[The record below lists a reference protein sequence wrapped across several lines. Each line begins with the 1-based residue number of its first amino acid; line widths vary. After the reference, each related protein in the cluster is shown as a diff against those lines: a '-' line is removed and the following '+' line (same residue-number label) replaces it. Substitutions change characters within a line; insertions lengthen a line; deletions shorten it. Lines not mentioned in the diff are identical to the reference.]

1 VTMRDKRAKISDLE
15 NRGWAALR
23 RPASVVAALAAT
35 TLLAACGSS
44 GSNSSSAAGTSS
56 AASAAST
63 TAAAGATSSSA
74 AASGCDVAGAQAN
87 VTKVEGQPT
96 FTPPGPAFDAGK
108 AKGKKVVSIAQDSR
122 IPFNQA
128 NEAAMANAAKA
139 AGLQFTAFQNQGQPS
154 QYVQG
159 MQQAISNGANAID
172 LFATDPRVLQPQI
185 KEAKAHGIKISASQA
200 YDNTQVERYQQITT
214 ADAVTTWPYSEAGK
228 VMADY
233 IIANSHCKANVL
245 IIHDHGDVI
254 ATPPLVNAMKAEFA
268 SKCGSGCKVSESIVS
283 VFDWSTKLQGAA
295 QTAITSNP
303 DLNYM
308 VPIYDSMDQF
318 VIPAIVAA
326 GKTGKIHLV
335 TCSGDAPAL
344 KEMQQQGIL
353 VADVATSAA
362 WEGYAVMDNI
372 LRLLTGTPPLTTQTY
387 PIRMITKANVDQA
400 LPNPDKAFG
409 DSYIA
414 GYQKLWGLS

>member
-1 VTMRDKRAKISDLE
+1 VTMRDKTAKISEGDI
-15 NRGWAALR
+15 RRWATLR
-23 RPASVVAALAAT
+23 RLLSAAAVLAAT
-35 TLLAACGSS
+35 ALVAACGSTS
-44 GSNSSSAAGTSS
+44 GSSSSSASAGTSTA
-56 AASAAST
+56 AASA
-63 TAAAGATSSSA
+63 GATTSSSSA
-74 AASGCDVAGAQAN
+74 PGCDAAGAQAA
-87 VTKVEGQPT
+87 VAKVEGQPT
-96 FTPPGPAFDAGK
+96 FTPPGPSFDAGK

-122 IPFNQA
+122 IQFNQA

-139 AGLQFTAFQNQGQPS
+139 ASLQFTAFQNQGQPS

-159 MQQAISNGANAID
+159 MQQAISSGAGAID

-200 YDNTQVERYQQITT
+200 YDNTQVGQYQKITN
-214 ADAVTTWPYSEAGK
+214 ADAVTTWPYSAAGK

-233 IIANSHCKANVL
+233 IIAASHCKANVL

-254 ATPPLVNAMKAEFA
+254 ATPPLVDAMKAEFA

-303 DLNYM
+303 DLNYI

-318 VIPAIVAA
+318 VIPAIIAA
-326 GKTGKIHLV
+326 GKLGKIHLV

-344 KEMQQQGIL
+344 KEMQSQGIL

-372 LRLLTGTPPLTTQTY
+372 LRMLTGTPPLKTQNY
-387 PIRMITKANVDQA
+387 PMRMITKANVAQA

-409 DSYIA
+409 TSYIA
-414 GYQKLWGLS
+414 GYKKLWGLS